1 MTRVLEIL
9 ISLAIVAVLFVL
21 VGVLLPSSRHQSHS
35 VETNRKMTIVFD
47 TLNSLRRFKEWNP
60 LYLKDPGMKL
70 TLSGP
75 ESGVGAKLSY
85 ESQEER
91 LGKGSWEITDSTPG
105 KRVAYK
111 IEDMEHGGNKRTVF
125 TLSPTGQRGRNV
137 EINQT
142 YDVEYG
148 WNLIGRYAG
157 LYVSSNVGAEMKMG
171 LSRLSNMLAT
181 VPNFDYAEISKDDP
195 SLAPKLGELP
205 AENVLALSASVP
217 RGNEEVKKQMNINL
231 EWIKKVMD
239 ANNLEAAGPVR
250 IVTNE
255 LGSENYSFDVV
266 QPVKKKGDTA
276 AASKLEVTL
285 SNNVTYAFNEPRK
298 VATMAFTGHMANLP
312 RMRDALRAWS
322 LTRGHETIDRPY
334 ETWKGGIESGF
345 TETGTYDLY
354 WNVKK

>member
-1 MTRVLEIL
+1 MTRVIEIL
-9 ISLAIVAVLFVL
+9 ISLAIVAVVFVL

-60 LYLKDPGMKL
+60 LYLKDPSMKL

-85 ESQEER
+85 QSNEER
-91 LGKGSWEITDSTPG
+91 LGSGSWEITESVPG

-111 IEDMEHGGNKRTVF
+111 IEDQEHGHNKRTVF
-125 TLSPTGQRGRNV
+125 TLSPTGRRGRNV
-137 EINQT
+137 EIHQT
-142 YDVEYG
+142 YDVDYG

-157 LYVSSNVGAEMKMG
+157 LYVSSNVGSEMKLG

-181 VPNFDYAEISKDDP
+181 VPNFDYAEISKSDP

-205 AENVLALSASVP
+205 AESVLALSAAVP

-231 EWIKKVMD
+231 EWIKKVMA
-239 ANNLEAAGPVR
+239 ANDLEAAGPLR

-255 LGSENYSFDVV
+255 LGSETYSFDVV

-276 AASKLEVTL
+276 PPAKLDVTL
-285 SNNVTYAFNEPRK
+285 SNEVTYAFNEPRK
-298 VATMAFTGHMANLP
+298 VATMSFTGHMANLP
-312 RMRDALRAWS
+312 RMRDALRAWA
-322 LTRGHETIDRPY
+322 LTRGYETVDRPY
-334 ETWKGGIESGF
+334 ETWKGGIDSGF
-345 TETGTYDLY
+345 TDTGTYDLY
-354 WNVKK
+354 WNLK